1 MVWGNNNRDKSVV
14 RSMSWNADEH
24 ILIVYN
30 GGSVTVVSV
39 GGNALIA
46 HRTKIDMHTHTYIFY
61 MPMCFFK

>member
-1 MVWGNNNRDKSVV
+1 MV